1 MHHKKELLIIV
12 IVLAVITA
20 GVLTIVVTPKQSS
33 QSPQAEGQT
42 APTVLLAEPPENLE
56 PTYRSVV
63 QKEWDEIGVAIS
75 TRDGEKLQTIIS
87 TLLATKVPTGMKDLH
102 VKLVLALSDAQDAIP
117 SKDEKNLASVSQ
129 TLQNIEKEYPWV
141 GL

>member
-20 GVLTIVVTPKQSS
+20 GVFAIVVTQKQSS
-33 QSPQAEGQT
+33 QSQVQT

-56 PTYRSVV
+56 PTYRAVV
-63 QKEWDEIGVAIS
+63 QKEWDEMLLAVSA
-75 TRDGEKLQTIIS
+75 RDGEKLQTIIS
-87 TLLATKVPTGMKDLH
+87 TLLETKVPASMKNLH

-117 SKDEKNLASVSQ
+117 VKDEKILATVSQ
-129 TLQNIEKEYPWV
+129 ILENIEKEYPWV